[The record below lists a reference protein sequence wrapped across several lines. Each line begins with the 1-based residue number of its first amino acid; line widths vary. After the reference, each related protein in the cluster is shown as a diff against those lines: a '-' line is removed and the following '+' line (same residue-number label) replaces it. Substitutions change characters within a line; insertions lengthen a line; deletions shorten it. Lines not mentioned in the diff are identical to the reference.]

1 MVGSAGS
8 NGVLVG
14 ALLVEFRLNFCTSSV
29 VDLGAWFAVC
39 TCRSLI
45 TPFCTLPLPSMP

>member
-14 ALLVEFRLNFCTSSV
+14 ALLVEFRLNFCAISV
-29 VDLGAWFAVC
+29 VALGAWFADS
-39 TCRSLI
+39 TRRSLT
-45 TPFCTLPLPSMP
+45 TPFCRLPLPSTP